1 MANAQRLKEMVTVA
15 GERPNQLVGYGLVV
29 GLDGTGDTV
38 GQLWLELGGPDDRR
52 ALEFAE
58 TVADVIADAAQE
70 TALLVDTYVAEY
82 VGTVRGT
89 PTGPSGL
96 DLAEFAVD
104 GDPLDGSDNAKVF
117 VFTAESSDLDTD
129 DDLILTVAVRKD
141 APAFA
146 GTPSPSSTVDGVT
159 YTIEGSLDLDTF
171 TQGATSVDPIT
182 TDLPTTGT
190 DYEYRSFKLVG
201 SEGLSGSG
209 FLRAKVT
216 AP

>member
-1 MANAQRLKEMVTVA
+1 
-15 GERPNQLVGYGLVV
+15 
-29 GLDGTGDTV
+29 
-38 GQLWLELGGPDDRR
+38 
-52 ALEFAE
+52 
-58 TVADVIADAAQE
+58 
-70 TALLVDTYVAEY
+70 
-82 VGTVRGT
+82 
-89 PTGPSGL
+89 
-96 DLAEFAVD
+96 
-104 GDPLDGSDNAKVF
+104 
-117 VFTAESSDLDTD
+117 
-129 DDLILTVAVRKD
+129 
-141 APAFA
+141 
-146 GTPSPSSTVDGVT
+146 VDGVT

>member
-1 MANAQRLKEMVTVA
+1 
-15 GERPNQLVGYGLVV
+15 VGSGAENETARITGPGLLVV
-29 GLDGTGDTV
+29 GDPSTPFEDWALANGLDGTLGKENGKNDDPDGDGATN
-38 GQLWLELGGPDDRR
+38 
-52 ALEFAE
+52 
-58 TVADVIADAAQE
+58 
-70 TALLVDTYVAEY
+70 
-82 VGTVRGT
+82 
-89 PTGPSGL
+89 
-96 DLAEFAVD
+96 LAEFAFD

-141 APAFA
+141 APAFE
-146 GTPSPSSTVDGVT
+146 GTPSPSSTVEGVT

-171 TQGATSVDPIT
+171 TQGATPVDPIT
-182 TDLPTTGT
+182 TDLPTTGA

-201 SEGLSGSG
+201 SEGLSGAG